1 MFLPIYSIN
10 NGEIKLI
17 ILLIINKAIYKYII
31 FYSAEK
37 EIIKIYRYIMISEL
51 WYMHMYE
58 SQNSLLACSGSILS
72 LAKDSF
78 SS

>member
-10 NGEIKLI
+10 NGEIKLL

-37 EIIKIYRYIMISEL
+37 EI
-51 WYMHMYE
+51 
-58 SQNSLLACSGSILS
+58 
-72 LAKDSF
+72 
-78 SS
+78 